1 MVNSYLILLISNIRC
16 VARCGGR
23 GSVSKE
29 VGQAVQGFV
38 RGVGFLRP
46 TFTEP

>member
-1 MVNSYLILLISNIRC
+1 MVDNYLILLILNIYC

-23 GSVSKE
+23 GSVSEE
-29 VGQAVQGFV
+29 VGQAVQGFA
-38 RGVGFLRP
+38 RGIGFLRP